1 MKATILI
8 DNLTKGTLAAEW
20 GLSIHI
26 EYEGRRILLDTG
38 ASGRFADNAG
48 KLGIGK
54 IYTGHCIGDAA
65 FAVLKE
71 ELGEQACQIRTGME
85 IVL

>member
-48 KLGIGK
+48 KLGIGNC
-54 IYTGHCIGDAA
+54 TGDAA

>member
-54 IYTGHCIGDAA
+54 I
-65 FAVLKE
+65 
-71 ELGEQACQIRTGME
+71 
-85 IVL
+85 